1 MIQASRMSPP
11 RTVMTH
17 VVSSVVTMIETMRE
31 SALFSSLVTRALATQ
46 HSHYTKRDAHL
57 RYRKPTEIVRVIL
70 LCVQLL
76 KKSDPLHRDRPNRE
90 KELYTAPRR
99 VACGA
104 SPRPPLTPSAYPS
117 QRASWRNRRR
127 QQLRPPR
134 TQHLSLPR
142 TPPPP
147 PLTRL
152 LAAALLALLGLV
164 HLCKRCKPRAHRLSR
179 ASLQG
184 SSRVAGIPSCCRG
197 TLVRYPGQVPRSGT
211 PVRHSVEHSVE
222 QGAEAARRHTHLL
235 QKL

>member
-1 MIQASRMSPP
+1 
-11 RTVMTH
+11 
-17 VVSSVVTMIETMRE
+17 MRE

-127 QQLRPPR
+127 QQLPSPHTAPLIAAHSSSASSHSPPCR
-134 TQHLSLPR
+134 RSTGPPWPCSPVQAVQATR
-142 TPPPP
+142 TP
-147 PLTRL
+147 
-152 LAAALLALLGLV
+152 AQ
-164 HLCKRCKPRAHRLSR
+164 
-179 ASLQG
+179 QG
-184 SSRVAGIPSCCRG
+184 IAAGIISCCRDHPSCCRG
-197 TLVRYPGQVPRSGT
+197 TLVRYSGQAPRSGT
-211 PVRHSVEHSVE
+211 PVE